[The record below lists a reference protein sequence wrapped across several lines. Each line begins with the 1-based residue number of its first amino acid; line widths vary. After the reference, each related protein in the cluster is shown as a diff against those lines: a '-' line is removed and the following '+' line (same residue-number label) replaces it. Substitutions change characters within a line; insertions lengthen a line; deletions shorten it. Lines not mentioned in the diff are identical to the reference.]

1 MIKQFV
7 GIFGL
12 IAVVVLV
19 WLSGS
24 LFETNKFGNYQIKQ
38 AAMTGTIS
46 VRNEP
51 GFYWQGGGSIVTYP
65 VSEDVNF
72 ETENLKVRF
81 NDGSVASV
89 VGTV

>member
-24 LFETNKFGNYQIKQ
+24 LFETNKFGNYQIK
-38 AAMTGTIS
+38 
-46 VRNEP
+46 
-51 GFYWQGGGSIVTYP
+51 
-65 VSEDVNF
+65 
-72 ETENLKVRF
+72 
-81 NDGSVASV
+81 
-89 VGTV
+89 